1 MKKNTNAK
9 EELVNMLSEIY
20 QQLEELE
27 NVLDANFS
35 GIRHQLDDQYSHV
48 LKSCDIRMEL
58 LETEIAM
65 RQVIEGKSEDKDIF
79 QRTPSIKLE
88 LGYKLH

>member
-1 MKKNTNAK
+1 MKKNQHAK

-27 NVLDANFS
+27 KQLDSNFS
-35 GIRHQLDDQYSHV
+35 GIRSQWQQHTQDQLSTCTEN
-48 LKSCDIRMEL
+48 LEL
-58 LETEIAM
+58 LEKRSALLNSSKSAEKDAFH
-65 RQVIEGKSEDKDIF
+65 RQ
-79 QRTPSIKLE
+79 PSIKLE

>member
-27 NVLDANFS
+27 NVLDSNFS
-35 GIRHQLDDQYSHV
+35 SIRNHWQDQYTDQLSV
-48 LKSCDIRMEL
+48 CDSKLDL
-58 LETEIAM
+58 LERETM
-65 RQVIEGKSEDKDIF
+65 RQVNGNKPADKETF
-79 QRTPSIKLE
+79 QRSPGIKLE